1 MKKITKVLVSITCLV
16 LLAVFITGCEDK
28 VDRKTI
34 RKEQERMVEYTVQNY
49 EDIKKIEFEN
59 FEQNTSTRGWTSG
72 ATINNEIYITYYLN
86 NLSGNGEISIVFHIS
101 VSNGKKLKKKN
112 NIEHNGD
119 IDTVEVHYWE
129 G

>member
-49 EDIKKIEFEN
+49 EDIKKN
-59 FEQNTSTRGWTSG
+59 R
-72 ATINNEIYITYYLN
+72 
-86 NLSGNGEISIVFHIS
+86 V
-101 VSNGKKLKKKN
+101 
-112 NIEHNGD
+112 
-119 IDTVEVHYWE
+119 
-129 G
+129 